1 MTLKGQDEKTQRAI
15 AEVQARI
22 QAVYPNAEFRVSDG
36 EEPQGIYIDTYTDAE
51 DSFCVFDL
59 VSDWLVDLSITE
71 GIHLHVIPLPK
82 RQLTVAKES

>member
-1 MTLKGQDEKTQRAI
+1 MNPMGRDEKTQRAI

-22 QAVYPNAEFRVSDG
+22 RAVYPDAEFRVAEG
-36 EEPQGIYIDTYTDAE
+36 EEPRGIYIDAFTNAD

-82 RQLTVAKES
+82 QPAAVAEES

>member
-1 MTLKGQDEKTQRAI
+1 MKPMGRDEKAQRAI

-22 QAVYPNAEFRVSDG
+22 QAVYPEAEFRVAEG
-36 EEPQGIYIDTYTDAE
+36 EEPRGIYIDAFTNAA
-51 DSFCVFDL
+51 DSFCIFDL

-82 RQLTVAKES
+82 QTAALAEAP